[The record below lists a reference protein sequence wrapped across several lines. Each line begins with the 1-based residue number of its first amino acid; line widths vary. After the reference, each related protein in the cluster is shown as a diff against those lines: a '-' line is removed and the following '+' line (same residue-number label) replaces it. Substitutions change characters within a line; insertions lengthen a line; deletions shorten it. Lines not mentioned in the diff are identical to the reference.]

1 MIDHL
6 SVSQMNL
13 YQLCSLKYRF
23 QYLDELP
30 KPFRPAALAFGSAF
44 HAALAWFHD
53 HVAEGNGTTL
63 DKLIKIFAADW
74 YAQRTDTEIL
84 YNPGETEAKL
94 FALAKQMLGLYFA
107 KPQQKIRKCEV
118 HFNVPL
124 ENPVTGDKL
133 GITLEGFFDL
143 VLGDDTI
150 VEFKTSGQTMTQ
162 RDAEGH
168 LQLTA
173 YSYAY
178 EILHERPAKLLRI
191 VDFVKTKSPKM
202 IALDTSRT
210 PRDHSRFFNL
220 AQEVLHGIRACVF
233 FPKAGYWCRDCE
245 YAGPCRKWNGN

>member
-13 YQLCSLKYRF
+13 YLLCSLKYRF
-23 QYLDELP
+23 QYLDELS

-44 HAALAWFHD
+44 HAALAWYHD
-53 HVAEGNGTTL
+53 HVSEGNGTTL
-63 DKLIKIFAADW
+63 EKLTKIFEADW
-74 YAQRTDTEIL
+74 YAQRTDMEIL
-84 YNPGETEAKL
+84 YNPGETDSKL
-94 FALAKQMLGLYFA
+94 GAMAREMLGLYFA
-107 KPQQKIRKCEV
+107 KPQAKIRESEV

-124 ENPVTGDKL
+124 QNPATGDKL

-143 VLGDDTI
+143 VLGDDTV

-162 RDAEGH
+162 RDVESH

-178 EILHERPAKLLRI
+178 ELLHDRPAKLLRI

-202 IALDTSRT
+202 IVLDTSRT
-210 PRDHSRFFNL
+210 KDDHARFFIL
-220 AQEVLHGIRACVF
+220 AREVLHGIRACVF
-233 FPKAGYWCRDCE
+233 MPRTGYWCRDCE
-245 YAGPCRKWNGN
+245 FAKPCQAWQGN